1 LSKHGSSAKAIMYA
15 FLANFGIFAAKGIA
29 ALYTGSGSML
39 AESIHSLA
47 DCTNQVLLFLGLK
60 RSEKP
65 ATYKHPLGY
74 GKIIYFW
81 SFIVAV
87 LLFSMGGLFS
97 IYEGV
102 HKLSHPEELN
112 RVWIALL
119 VLGVSIILE
128 SLSLF
133 GALREIKIIKKG
145 KSLREWIKTT
155 VRAELLVVFG
165 EDAAAI
171 LGLTVA
177 FVFLLLAFITGNP
190 LYDSLGSIS
199 IGGILVLISLFL
211 IVRLKSL
218 LIGRSASEEL
228 QALIRKEIESD
239 ENIVEI
245 FNIITMQMGP
255 DVMLAAKIRLKS
267 GLDIESSCSIIN
279 RIEAN
284 IKKYHEEVEWIF
296 IEPDIEC

>member
-1 LSKHGSSAKAIMYA
+1 MYA
-15 FLANFGIFAAKGIA
+15 FLANFGIFTAKGIA

-65 ATYKHPLGY
+65 ATHKHPLGY